1 MEPIEQTPQEILNQ
15 ESFSFSKEAIQHMK
29 KPHHFGE
36 PERFV
41 GHGCITGPCGD
52 TMNFWIRVLN
62 SRLFEV
68 YFTTDG
74 CVSSV
79 ASGSMCASLAEGMDV
94 SEAKTITQSRIL
106 EALGGMPKAEEHCAL
121 LASNTLMAAVRD
133 YFIRRPQQSW
143 MRAYR

>member
-1 MEPIEQTPQEILNQ
+1 MEPIQERIEQ
-15 ESFSFSKEAIQHMK
+15 ESFSFTKEALQQMNN
-29 KPHHFGE
+29 PHNFGE

-41 GHGCITGPCGD
+41 GHGCVTGPCGD

-62 SRLFEV
+62 DRLFRV
-68 YFTTDG
+68 HFTTDG
-74 CVSSV
+74 CASSM
-79 ASGSMCASLAEGMDV
+79 ASGSMCARLAEGLDV

-106 EALGGMPKAEEHCAL
+106 EALGGMPQAEEHCAL

>member
-1 MEPIEQTPQEILNQ
+1 MDPIEQTEVSNQ
-15 ESFSFSKEAIQHMK
+15 ESFSFAEEAIRHMK
-29 KPHHFGE
+29 NPHHFGE
-36 PERFV
+36 PERFE
-41 GHGCITGPCGD
+41 GHGCVTGVCGD

-62 SRLFEV
+62 GRLFEV

-106 EALGGMPKAEEHCAL
+106 DALGGMPEAEEHCSL
-121 LASNTLMAAVRD
+121 LASSTLMAAVRD